1 MVQVTDRG
9 RGGWEDARH
18 TDTAWVSVKLRDLND
33 NPPTFSRSH
42 AHVTVQEDA
51 APGTVLAVLTA
62 QDPDM
67 DGQESVEYRVESA
80 WDSLNVNTDG
90 EVRLWRRLDRE
101 APGGAEGVARII
113 GVDNGR
119 PPLSATA
126 TLTITVTDVNDCPP
140 RLLPPTIVHVT
151 ESSPPTR
158 LATLAATDLDVWAM
172 GHGPPFNFSLAR
184 TNPAHVKALIKI
196 KFRQNL
202 DSGRGG
208 AEVWTT
214 GSVDREEHRRLDVHV
229 WLSDAGGM
237 STTEVLTVIVDDIND
252 NLMRPA
258 SKNVYLCKPR
268 GGGSDAPL
276 GRVYVDDPDD
286 WDVRDKVFEWVGAP
300 HPLFT
305 LNRNTGDIFASSQVR
320 EGRYQ
325 LQFTVS
331 DRLWGQR
338 GVSANVTVTVK
349 LLTDDSLTHAT
360 PLTITPISPAVL
372 TKGWTPMRGGG
383 VLGRLVQGILRAVG
397 EDAHVVE
404 VVSVHDA
411 LRPPFPLDAPP
422 NATSTFFQTPPPSF
436 VSPATFPSDASARS
450 ACVWVS
456 VREAMGG
463 FIDPVKLQG
472 LLQLHSAEVSKAV
485 NLTVTAKDSE
495 KLASFPKQ
503 LEDAREPLDR
513 HPGSQD
519 TQEPSSAASL
529 SSSPVPL
536 QVVDINATSLVT
548 PHLTHAHRCQALEYE
563 TCTPATC
570 LNGGRCV
577 GAHGESRCVCPG
589 GSDGP
594 QCKVLSRS
602 FSGAGWVWVKALPPC
617 LPTTISF
624 RLLTQR
630 PHALVLYSG
639 PLAPTFPRRERRTPT
654 PLLAVQVREGR
665 PQVLLYGGGGQ
676 LKLSVNATVH
686 DGQWHTIYVRIH
698 SKGVVVSVDLCG
710 RDDGSPCVAKA
721 TWGVPAE
728 TQPWFGSSPLQVG
741 GLAHSRPRP
750 EDHGW
755 DEAPTTRPL
764 DGCISHLRVNSQV
777 RSWRRA
783 TRGAISPPRQE
794 EKSDTNYP
802 AVLLQLVDLGE
813 PPYAKGSVAGC
824 RAQEAACKGGRG
836 ACGFRGR
843 CVGGHAEPECEC
855 DPGWTGPRCAT
866 PTVPAI
872 FGSSSYVKMALAVA
886 VPTHEVRVQLRMRT
900 RDLRDG
906 PLLQLSSRH
915 HLGTLSL
922 HVSPSAAWQLLSERE
937 RADRKRRSVRLTP
950 LIASARPLQL
960 RAGMAC
966 ASLGGGSR
974 SPQTVCVEG
983 RPIDDGA
990 WHTVRAER
998 HGHNLLVS
1006 VDDGDGWRRNESLV
1020 TLEEGAVGRGWD
1032 PPVTSPSTDR
1042 EDITVGA
1049 AAEAADGG
1057 VDSLD
1062 SEKHTCIDDVR
1073 VAGRPLP
1080 LPPAVNVTSWARV
1093 TAVHQLEVGCPAAA
1107 DACTN
1112 TTSCPTPLSCFSS
1125 WGRASCSC
1133 GPGRQLVGRT
1143 CQDVDECAWRPCLHG
1158 GSCQNLRPGFLCVCG
1173 PGHAGDYC
1181 QWTKVDSAAYPLTGP
1196 VAIVALT
1203 LSVIFVVVVG
1213 VVFSVKLHRHWHS
1226 GGVRAGSSSG
1236 GGGGGG
1242 GGGGVCSGEG
1252 GGKEKGADEGGTVL
1266 EEKEDPEDAR
1276 RRNRRRFLGRLSHM
1290 VPTLRTPKGG
1300 PTPIPTKEDTRIPD
1314 KLARTSLPEPAES
1327 PSPAPTAPPS
1337 GTSLPPG
1344 SDPPLAPLPPD
1355 SILCKDDLRAYAYEG
1370 DGSSSVSALSVIS
1383 GLRAEQTEEG
1393 GIRPLVPGFLDVL
1406 DLLRHLPDGPRSP
1419 PLHGARTKCQ
1429 GSPSP
1434 RASASASPAHS
1445 AGLPSPP
1452 ASPSSSAGL
1461 ADERESSP
1469 APYGVASSLPRPCAA
1484 AAPPATPAPCAVL
1497 PSCPSTFPSCPS
1509 SLAACPAVQPSTSTP
1524 SIAAPCPPAP
1534 TPHSASPSS
1543 LTAARAP
1550 SGAPAEEEQ
1559 FTMC

>member
-1 MVQVTDRG
+1 MLTPAHTCALEGFTVCFQSLGIIERG
-9 RGGWEDARH
+9 YA
-18 TDTAWVSVKLRDLND
+18 
-33 NPPTFSRSH
+33 
-42 AHVTVQEDA
+42 
-51 APGTVLAVLTA
+51 
-62 QDPDM
+62 
-67 DGQESVEYRVESA
+67 
-80 WDSLNVNTDG
+80 
-90 EVRLWRRLDRE
+90 
-101 APGGAEGVARII
+101 
-113 GVDNGR
+113 
-119 PPLSATA
+119 
-126 TLTITVTDVNDCPP
+126 
-140 RLLPPTIVHVT
+140 
-151 ESSPPTR
+151 TR
-158 LATLAATDLDVWAM
+158 L
-172 GHGPPFNFSLAR
+172 
-184 TNPAHVKALIKI
+184 
-196 KFRQNL
+196 
-202 DSGRGG
+202 
-208 AEVWTT
+208 
-214 GSVDREEHRRLDVHV
+214 
-229 WLSDAGGM
+229 
-237 STTEVLTVIVDDIND
+237 
-252 NLMRPA
+252 
-258 SKNVYLCKPR
+258 
-268 GGGSDAPL
+268 
-276 GRVYVDDPDD
+276 
-286 WDVRDKVFEWVGAP
+286 
-300 HPLFT
+300 
-305 LNRNTGDIFASSQVR
+305 
-320 EGRYQ
+320 YQ
-325 LQFTVS
+325 LQFSVS

-360 PLTITPISPAVL
+360 PLTLTPISPAVL

-383 VLGRLVQGILRAVG
+383 VLGRLVEGILRAVG

-411 LRPPFPLDAPP
+411 RRPPFPLDAPP
-422 NATSTFFQTPPPSF
+422 NATSTFFQTPPSF
-436 VSPATFPSDASARS
+436 VSPATPSSDASARA

-485 NLTVTAKDSE
+485 NLTVTAEDPE

-503 LEDAREPLDR
+503 LEDAREPLD
-513 HPGSQD
+513 HQPGSKD

-548 PHLTHAHRCQALEYE
+548 PRLTHARRCHALEYD

-577 GAHGESRCVCPG
+577 GDHGETS
-589 GSDGP
+589 
-594 QCKVLSRS
+594 
-602 FSGAGWVWVKALPPC
+602 
-617 LPTTISF
+617 PT
-624 RLLTQR
+624 

-654 PLLAVQVREGR
+654 PLLAVQVRSGR

-686 DGQWHTIYVRIH
+686 DGQWHTVYVRIH
-698 SKGVVVSVDLCG
+698 SKPQPSLRKLVKKHNVALCVVDLMALLIQIQGVVVSVDLCG

-764 DGCISHLRVNSQV
+764 DGCISHLRVNSQ
-777 RSWRRA
+777 
-783 TRGAISPPRQE
+783 
-794 EKSDTNYP
+794 
-802 AVLLQLVDLGE
+802 LVDLGE

-824 RAQEAACKGGRG
+824 RAQEAACEGGRG

-855 DPGWTGPRCAT
+855 EPGWTGPRCAT
-866 PTVPAI
+866 PTVPAL

-886 VPTHEVRVQLRMRT
+886 VPTHEVRVQLRVRT

-915 HLGTLSL
+915 HLATLSL
-922 HVSPSAAWQLLSERE
+922 HVSPPAAWQRLSEWE
-937 RADRKRRSVRLTP
+937 RGAGDKTRRSVRIAP
-950 LIASARPLQL
+950 LIEFARPLQL

-974 SPQTVCVEG
+974 SPQAVCVEG
-983 RPIDDGA
+983 RPVDDGA

-998 HGHNLLVS
+998 HGNNLLVS

-1049 AAEAADGG
+1049 TAEAADSGA
-1057 VDSLD
+1057 DSLD

-1107 DACTN
+1107 DACAN
-1112 TTSCPTPLSCFSS
+1112 TTSCPTPLACFSS

-1203 LSVIFVVVVG
+1203 LSVIFTFLHNTYNHSNSLDAVVVG

-1226 GGVRAGSSSG
+1226 GGVRAGSGS

-1252 GGKEKGADEGGTVL
+1252 GGTEKGADEEGTFL
-1266 EEKEDPEDAR
+1266 EEKGDPEDAR
-1276 RRNRRRFLGRLSHM
+1276 RRNRRPFLERLSHM
-1290 VPTLRTPKGG
+1290 MPALRTSKGE
-1300 PTPIPTKEDTRIPD
+1300 PTPIPTKEDTVIPD
-1314 KLARTSLPEPAES
+1314 KLARTSLPEPEDEPA
-1327 PSPAPTAPPS
+1327 PAPTVPTS
-1337 GTSLPPG
+1337 GSSLPPG
-1344 SDPPLAPLPPD
+1344 PDPLLASLPTD

-1419 PLHGARTKCQ
+1419 PLNGARTKCQ
-1429 GSPSP
+1429 GSPSA
-1434 RASASASPAHS
+1434 RGSASASPARS
-1445 AGLPSPP
+1445 AGVTPPP
-1452 ASPSSSAGL
+1452 ASLPSSAGV
-1461 ADERESSP
+1461 ADEEESSP
-1469 APYGVASSLPRPCAA
+1469 ALYGVASSSPRPAA
-1484 AAPPATPAPCAVL
+1484 ASAPPA
-1497 PSCPSTFPSCPS
+1497 
-1509 SLAACPAVQPSTSTP
+1509 
-1524 SIAAPCPPAP
+1524 
-1534 TPHSASPSS
+1534 
-1543 LTAARAP
+1543 
-1550 SGAPAEEEQ
+1550 APASCAYFMKNICEMDQCDVKCDRMWICDFYKLSKRRKKGKIYSQ
-1559 FTMC
+1559 FD